1 MLFRMV
7 PKSWEIGNPSERILL
22 IDFLLISHFKHTV
35 HIACEREILLFLP
48 LPFYTDGPRHM
59 LLLIC
64 IDMFMQVRGAQSLD
78 QTLDNNQPMVLQSCI
93 ITVTSV
99 QFPLPNMEI
108 KFLVNLHRIFMNRSS
123 GSSLYTLMIM

>member
-1 MLFRMV
+1 ME
-7 PKSWEIGNPSERILL
+7 K
-22 IDFLLISHFKHTV
+22 
-35 HIACEREILLFLP
+35 AILLFLP
-48 LPFYTDGPRHM
+48 LLFYTDGPRHV

-78 QTLDNNQPMVLQSCI
+78 RALDNNQPMVLQSCI

-108 KFLVNLHRIFMNRSS
+108 KFLVNLHRIFMIRSS
-123 GSSLYTLMIM
+123 GSSLYILMIMRT